1 MKKVKLISI
10 FLIVLLFFSIS
21 FVYAENEQDEIV
33 FAQNSE
39 VDITENIEI
48 ILNIEKIEYSN
59 FLVTLES
66 DLDMDQL
73 EETDE
78 LEVTKN
84 SDNVQINIDKETTT
98 LNQLTLAYKIPEN
111 YNIGDNIVF
120 NISIKNNESEEEI
133 IKVVE
138 IEIVDKKEDNNEL
151 NVDKIEDNNEL
162 NEIMPSN
169 NNESIN
175 DRNINNEN
183 NVKEQAQDN
192 FSQNVKM
199 STQSSFSNVSNERQ
213 NAETITYNGSSNN
226 YLSDLYVTGYEFT
239 ESFNKENET
248 YFLTVN
254 NDVSSLT
261 TVAVPEEEKSTV
273 KIYGNEEID
282 VGTNKIL
289 VTVTAEDGS
298 VRNYRIYVTRQ
309 EGE

>member
-10 FLIVLLFFSIS
+10 FFIVLLFFSIS

-33 FAQNSE
+33 FAKNSE

-48 ILNIEKIEYSN
+48 ILNIEKIEYSD
-59 FLVTLES
+59 FLVTVES
-66 DLDMDQL
+66 DLDMDRL

-78 LEVTKN
+78 IEVTKN
-84 SDNVQINIDKETTT
+84 LDNVQINIDKETTT
-98 LNQLTLAYKIPEN
+98 LNQLTLSYKIPEN

-138 IEIVDKKEDNNEL
+138 IKIVDKTEE
-151 NVDKIEDNNEL
+151 NNEL
-162 NEIMPSN
+162 NEITPSN
-169 NNESIN
+169 NNENVNVN

-183 NVKEQAQDN
+183 NEKEQVQDN
-192 FSQNVKM
+192 FSQNEKI
-199 STQSSFSNVSNERQ
+199 STQSSFSNGSNERQ

-226 YLSDLYVTGYEFT
+226 YLSDLYVTGYDFT
-239 ESFNKENET
+239 ESFNKDNET

-273 KIYGNEEID
+273 KIYGNEEIN

>member
-33 FAQNSE
+33 FAKNSE

-59 FLVTLES
+59 FLVTVES

-98 LNQLTLAYKIPEN
+98 LNQLTLSYKIPEN

-133 IKVVE
+133 LKVVE
-138 IEIVDKKEDNNEL
+138 IKIVDKTEE
-151 NVDKIEDNNEL
+151 NNEL
-162 NEIMPSN
+162 NEITTSN
-169 NNESIN
+169 NNENVN

-183 NVKEQAQDN
+183 NDKEQVQDN
-192 FSQNVKM
+192 FLQNVKM
-199 STQSSFSNVSNERQ
+199 STQSSFSNGSNERQ

-226 YLSDLYVTGYEFT
+226 YLSDLYVTGYDFT
-239 ESFNKENET
+239 ESFNKDNET

-261 TVAVPEEEKSTV
+261 TVAVPEEKSTV
-273 KIYGNEEID
+273 KIYGNEEIN

>member
-33 FAQNSE
+33 FAKNSE

-59 FLVTLES
+59 FLVTVES

-98 LNQLTLAYKIPEN
+98 LNQLTLSYKIPEN

-133 IKVVE
+133 LKVVE
-138 IEIVDKKEDNNEL
+138 IKIVDKTEE
-151 NVDKIEDNNEL
+151 NNEL
-162 NEIMPSN
+162 NEITPSN
-169 NNESIN
+169 NNENVNVNVN

-183 NVKEQAQDN
+183 NEKEHVQDN

-199 STQSSFSNVSNERQ
+199 STQSSFSNGTNERQ

-226 YLSDLYVTGYEFT
+226 YLSDLYVTGYDFT
-239 ESFNKENET
+239 ESFNKDNET

-273 KIYGNEEID
+273 KIYGNEEIN

-298 VRNYRIYVTRQ
+298 IRNYRIYVTSQ

>member
-33 FAQNSE
+33 FAKNSE

-59 FLVTLES
+59 FLVTVES

-98 LNQLTLAYKIPEN
+98 LNQLTLSYKIPEN

-133 IKVVE
+133 LKVVE
-138 IEIVDKKEDNNEL
+138 IKIVDKTEE
-151 NVDKIEDNNEL
+151 NNEL
-162 NEIMPSN
+162 NEITPSN
-169 NNESIN
+169 NNENVNVNVN

-183 NVKEQAQDN
+183 NEKEQVQDN
-192 FSQNVKM
+192 FLQNVKM
-199 STQSSFSNVSNERQ
+199 STQSSFSNGTNERQ

-226 YLSDLYVTGYEFT
+226 YLSDLYVTGYDFT
-239 ESFNKENET
+239 ESFNKDNET

-273 KIYGNEEID
+273 KIYGNEEIN

-298 VRNYRIYVTRQ
+298 IRNYRIYVTSQ

>member
-33 FAQNSE
+33 FAKNSE

-48 ILNIEKIEYSN
+48 VLNIEKIEYSN
-59 FLVTLES
+59 FLVTVES

-98 LNQLTLAYKIPEN
+98 LNQLTLSYKIPEN
-111 YNIGDNIVF
+111 YSIGDNIVF
-120 NISIKNNESEEEI
+120 NISIKNNESDEEI
-133 IKVVE
+133 LKVVE
-138 IEIVDKKEDNNEL
+138 IKIVDKTEE
-151 NVDKIEDNNEL
+151 NNEL
-162 NEIMPSN
+162 NEITPSN
-169 NNESIN
+169 NNENEIVNVN

-183 NVKEQAQDN
+183 SAKEQVQDN

-199 STQSSFSNVSNERQ
+199 STQSSFSNGSNEKQ

-226 YLSDLYVTGYEFT
+226 YLSDLYVTGYDFT
-239 ESFNKENET
+239 ESFYKDNET

-273 KIYGNEEID
+273 KIYGNEEIN

>member
-33 FAQNSE
+33 FAKNSE

-59 FLVTLES
+59 FLVTVKS

-78 LEVTKN
+78 IEVTKN

-98 LNQLTLAYKIPEN
+98 LNQLTLSYKIPEN

-133 IKVVE
+133 IKVAE
-138 IEIVDKKEDNNEL
+138 IKIVDKTEENN
-151 NVDKIEDNNEL
+151 DL
-162 NEIMPSN
+162 NEITPSN
-169 NNESIN
+169 NNENVNVNVN

-183 NVKEQAQDN
+183 NEKEQVQDN
-192 FSQNVKM
+192 FSQNEKI
-199 STQSSFSNVSNERQ
+199 STQSSFSNGSNERQ

-226 YLSDLYVTGYEFT
+226 YLSDLYVTGYDFT
-239 ESFNKENET
+239 ESFNKDNET

-254 NDVSSLT
+254 NDISSLT
-261 TVAVPEEEKSTV
+261 TIAVPEEEKSTV
-273 KIYGNEEID
+273 KIYGNEEIN

>member
-33 FAQNSE
+33 FAKNSE

-59 FLVTLES
+59 FLVTVES

-98 LNQLTLAYKIPEN
+98 LNQLTLSYKIPEN

-120 NISIKNNESEEEI
+120 NISIKNNESEEEAL
-133 IKVVE
+133 KVVE
-138 IEIVDKKEDNNEL
+138 IKIVDKTEE
-151 NVDKIEDNNEL
+151 NNEL
-162 NEIMPSN
+162 NEITPSN
-169 NNESIN
+169 NNENVNVNVNVN

-183 NVKEQAQDN
+183 NEKEQVQDN

-199 STQSSFSNVSNERQ
+199 STQSSFSNGTNERQ

-226 YLSDLYVTGYEFT
+226 YLSDLYVTGYDFT
-239 ESFNKENET
+239 ESFNKDNET

-273 KIYGNEEID
+273 KIYGNEEIN

-298 VRNYRIYVTRQ
+298 IRNYRIYVTSQ

>member
-33 FAQNSE
+33 FAKNSE

-48 ILNIEKIEYSN
+48 VLNIEKIEYSN
-59 FLVTLES
+59 FLVTVES

-98 LNQLTLAYKIPEN
+98 LNQLTLSYKIPEN

-138 IEIVDKKEDNNEL
+138 IKIVDKTEE
-151 NVDKIEDNNEL
+151 NNEL
-162 NEIMPSN
+162 NEITPSN
-169 NNESIN
+169 NNENVNVN

-183 NVKEQAQDN
+183 NEKEQIQDN

-199 STQSSFSNVSNERQ
+199 SIQSSFSNGTNERQ

-226 YLSDLYVTGYEFT
+226 YLSDLYVTGYDFT
-239 ESFNKENET
+239 ESFNKDNET

-261 TVAVPEEEKSTV
+261 TVAVPEEDKSTV
-273 KIYGNEEID
+273 KIYGNEEIN

>member
-33 FAQNSE
+33 FAKNSE

-48 ILNIEKIEYSN
+48 ILNIEKIEYSDS
-59 FLVTLES
+59 LVTVES

-78 LEVTKN
+78 IEVTKN

-98 LNQLTLAYKIPEN
+98 LNQLTLSYKIPEN

-138 IEIVDKKEDNNEL
+138 IKIVDKTEE
-151 NVDKIEDNNEL
+151 NNEL
-162 NEIMPSN
+162 NEITPSN
-169 NNESIN
+169 NNENVNVN

-183 NVKEQAQDN
+183 NEKEQVQDN
-192 FSQNVKM
+192 FSQNEKI
-199 STQSSFSNVSNERQ
+199 STQSSFSNGSNERQ

-226 YLSDLYVTGYEFT
+226 YLSDLYVTGYDFT
-239 ESFNKENET
+239 ESFNKDNET

-273 KIYGNEEID
+273 KIYGNEEIN

>member
-33 FAQNSE
+33 FAKNSE

-48 ILNIEKIEYSN
+48 VLNIEKIEYSN
-59 FLVTLES
+59 FLVTVES

-98 LNQLTLAYKIPEN
+98 LNQLTLSYKIPEN
-111 YNIGDNIVF
+111 YSIGDNIVF
-120 NISIKNNESEEEI
+120 NISIKNNESDEEI
-133 IKVVE
+133 LKVVE
-138 IEIVDKKEDNNEL
+138 IKIVDKTEE
-151 NVDKIEDNNEL
+151 NNEL
-162 NEIMPSN
+162 NEITPSN
-169 NNESIN
+169 NNETEIVNVN

-183 NVKEQAQDN
+183 SAKEQVQDN

-199 STQSSFSNVSNERQ
+199 STQSSFSNGSNEKQ

-226 YLSDLYVTGYEFT
+226 YLSDLYVTGYDFT
-239 ESFNKENET
+239 ESFYKDNET

-273 KIYGNEEID
+273 KIYGNEEIN

>member
-33 FAQNSE
+33 FAKNSE

-48 ILNIEKIEYSN
+48 ILNIEKIEYSD
-59 FLVTLES
+59 FLVTVES

-78 LEVTKN
+78 IEVTKN

-98 LNQLTLAYKIPEN
+98 LNQLTLSYKIPEN

-133 IKVVE
+133 IKVAE
-138 IEIVDKKEDNNEL
+138 IKIVDKTEE
-151 NVDKIEDNNEL
+151 NNEL
-162 NEIMPSN
+162 NEITPSN
-169 NNESIN
+169 NNENVNVN

-183 NVKEQAQDN
+183 NEKEQVQDN
-192 FSQNVKM
+192 FSQNEKI
-199 STQSSFSNVSNERQ
+199 STQSSFSNGSNERQ

-226 YLSDLYVTGYEFT
+226 YLSDLYVTGYDFT
-239 ESFNKENET
+239 ESFNKDNET

-261 TVAVPEEEKSTV
+261 TIAVPEEEKSTV
-273 KIYGNEEID
+273 KIYGNEEIN

>member
-33 FAQNSE
+33 FAKNSE

-48 ILNIEKIEYSN
+48 ILNIEKIEYSD
-59 FLVTLES
+59 FLVTVES

-78 LEVTKN
+78 IEVTKN

-98 LNQLTLAYKIPEN
+98 LNQLTLSYKIPEN

-133 IKVVE
+133 IKVAE
-138 IEIVDKKEDNNEL
+138 IKIVDKTEE
-151 NVDKIEDNNEL
+151 NNEL
-162 NEIMPSN
+162 NEITPSN
-169 NNESIN
+169 NNENVNVNVNVN
-175 DRNINNEN
+175 DRNINNAN
-183 NVKEQAQDN
+183 NEKEQVQDN
-192 FSQNVKM
+192 FSQNEKI
-199 STQSSFSNVSNERQ
+199 STQSSFSNGSNERQ

-226 YLSDLYVTGYEFT
+226 YLLDLYVTGYDFT
-239 ESFNKENET
+239 ESFNKDNET

-261 TVAVPEEEKSTV
+261 TIAVPEEEKSTV
-273 KIYGNEEID
+273 KIYGNEEIN

>member
-33 FAQNSE
+33 FAKNSE

-59 FLVTLES
+59 FLVTVES

-78 LEVTKN
+78 IEVTKN

-98 LNQLTLAYKIPEN
+98 LNQLTLSYKIPEN

-133 IKVVE
+133 IKVAE
-138 IEIVDKKEDNNEL
+138 IKIVDKTEE
-151 NVDKIEDNNEL
+151 NNEL
-162 NEIMPSN
+162 NEITPSN
-169 NNESIN
+169 NNENVNVNVN

-183 NVKEQAQDN
+183 NEKEQVQDN
-192 FSQNVKM
+192 FSQNEKI
-199 STQSSFSNVSNERQ
+199 STQSSFSNGSNERQ

-226 YLSDLYVTGYEFT
+226 YLSDLYVTGYDFT
-239 ESFNKENET
+239 ESFNKDNET

-254 NDVSSLT
+254 NDISSLT
-261 TVAVPEEEKSTV
+261 TIAVPEEEKSTV
-273 KIYGNEEID
+273 KIYGNEEIN

>member
-33 FAQNSE
+33 FAKNSE

-59 FLVTLES
+59 FLVTVES
-66 DLDMDQL
+66 NLDMDQL

-98 LNQLTLAYKIPEN
+98 LNQLTLSYKIPEN

-133 IKVVE
+133 LKVVE
-138 IEIVDKKEDNNEL
+138 IKIVDKTEE
-151 NVDKIEDNNEL
+151 NNEL
-162 NEIMPSN
+162 NEITTSN
-169 NNESIN
+169 NNENVN

-183 NVKEQAQDN
+183 NDKEQVQDN
-192 FSQNVKM
+192 FLQNVKM
-199 STQSSFSNVSNERQ
+199 STQSSFSNGSNERQ

-226 YLSDLYVTGYEFT
+226 YLSDLYVTGYDFT
-239 ESFNKENET
+239 ESFNKDNET

-273 KIYGNEEID
+273 KIYGNEEIN

>member
-33 FAQNSE
+33 FAKNSE

-48 ILNIEKIEYSN
+48 ILNIEKIEYSD
-59 FLVTLES
+59 FLITVES

-78 LEVTKN
+78 IEVTKN

-98 LNQLTLAYKIPEN
+98 LNQLTLSYKFPEN

-138 IEIVDKKEDNNEL
+138 IKIVDKTEE
-151 NVDKIEDNNEL
+151 NNEL
-162 NEIMPSN
+162 NEITPSN
-169 NNESIN
+169 NNENVNVN

-183 NVKEQAQDN
+183 NEKEQVQDN
-192 FSQNVKM
+192 FSQNEKI
-199 STQSSFSNVSNERQ
+199 STQSSFSNGSNERQ

-226 YLSDLYVTGYEFT
+226 YLSDLYVTGYDFT
-239 ESFNKENET
+239 ESFNKDNET

-273 KIYGNEEID
+273 KIYGNEEIN

-298 VRNYRIYVTRQ
+298 VRNYRIYVTKQ

>member
-33 FAQNSE
+33 FAKNSE

-59 FLVTLES
+59 FLVTVES

-98 LNQLTLAYKIPEN
+98 LNQLTLSYKIPEN

-133 IKVVE
+133 LKVVE
-138 IEIVDKKEDNNEL
+138 IKIVDKTEE
-151 NVDKIEDNNEL
+151 NNEL
-162 NEIMPSN
+162 NEITTSN
-169 NNESIN
+169 NNENVN

-183 NVKEQAQDN
+183 NDKEQVQDN
-192 FSQNVKM
+192 FLQNVKM
-199 STQSSFSNVSNERQ
+199 STQSSFSNGSNERQ

-226 YLSDLYVTGYEFT
+226 YLSDLYVTGYDFT
-239 ESFNKENET
+239 ESFNKDNET

-273 KIYGNEEID
+273 KIYGNKEIN

>member
-33 FAQNSE
+33 FAKNSE

-59 FLVTLES
+59 FLVTVES

-98 LNQLTLAYKIPEN
+98 LNQLTLSYKIPEN

-133 IKVVE
+133 LKVVE
-138 IEIVDKKEDNNEL
+138 IKIVDKTEE
-151 NVDKIEDNNEL
+151 NNEL
-162 NEIMPSN
+162 NEITTSN
-169 NNESIN
+169 NNENVN

-183 NVKEQAQDN
+183 NEKEQVQDN

-199 STQSSFSNVSNERQ
+199 STQSSFSNGTNERQ

-226 YLSDLYVTGYEFT
+226 YLSDLYVTGYDFT
-239 ESFNKENET
+239 ESFNKDNET

-273 KIYGNEEID
+273 KIYGNEEIN

-298 VRNYRIYVTRQ
+298 IRNYRIYVTSQ

>member
-33 FAQNSE
+33 FAKNSE

-59 FLVTLES
+59 FLVTVES

-98 LNQLTLAYKIPEN
+98 LNQLTLSYKIPEN

-133 IKVVE
+133 LKVVE
-138 IEIVDKKEDNNEL
+138 IKIVDKTEE
-151 NVDKIEDNNEL
+151 NNEL
-162 NEIMPSN
+162 NEITPSN
-169 NNESIN
+169 NNENVNVNVN

-183 NVKEQAQDN
+183 NEKEQVQDN

-199 STQSSFSNVSNERQ
+199 YTQSSFSNGTNERQ

-226 YLSDLYVTGYEFT
+226 YLSDLYVTGYDFT
-239 ESFNKENET
+239 ESFNKDNET

-273 KIYGNEEID
+273 KIYGNEEIN

-298 VRNYRIYVTRQ
+298 IRNYRIYVTSQ

>member
-21 FVYAENEQDEIV
+21 FAYAENEQDEIV
-33 FAQNSE
+33 FAKNSE

-59 FLVTLES
+59 FLVTVES
-66 DLDMDQL
+66 NLDMDQL

-98 LNQLTLAYKIPEN
+98 LNQLTLSYKIPEN

-133 IKVVE
+133 LKVVE
-138 IEIVDKKEDNNEL
+138 IKIVDKTEE
-151 NVDKIEDNNEL
+151 NNEL
-162 NEIMPSN
+162 NEITPSN
-169 NNESIN
+169 NNENVN

-183 NVKEQAQDN
+183 NEKEQVQDN

-199 STQSSFSNVSNERQ
+199 STQSSFSNGANERQ

-226 YLSDLYVTGYEFT
+226 YLSDLYVTGYDFT
-239 ESFNKENET
+239 ESFNKDNET

-273 KIYGNEEID
+273 KIYGNEEIN

>member
-33 FAQNSE
+33 FAKNSE

-48 ILNIEKIEYSN
+48 ILNIEKIEYSD
-59 FLVTLES
+59 FLVTVES

-78 LEVTKN
+78 IEVTKN

-98 LNQLTLAYKIPEN
+98 LNQLTLSYKIPEN

-133 IKVVE
+133 IKVAE
-138 IEIVDKKEDNNEL
+138 IKIVDKTEE
-151 NVDKIEDNNEL
+151 NNEL
-162 NEIMPSN
+162 NEITPSN
-169 NNESIN
+169 NNENVNVNVN

-183 NVKEQAQDN
+183 NEKEQVQDN
-192 FSQNVKM
+192 FSQNEKI
-199 STQSSFSNVSNERQ
+199 STQSSFSNGSNERQ

-226 YLSDLYVTGYEFT
+226 YLLDLYVTGYDFT
-239 ESFNKENET
+239 ESFNKDNET

-261 TVAVPEEEKSTV
+261 TIAVPEEEKSTV
-273 KIYGNEEID
+273 KIYGNEEIN

>member
-21 FVYAENEQDEIV
+21 FVYSENEQDEIV
-33 FAQNSE
+33 FAKNSE

-48 ILNIEKIEYSN
+48 ILNIEKIEYSD
-59 FLVTLES
+59 FLITVES

-78 LEVTKN
+78 IEVTKN

-98 LNQLTLAYKIPEN
+98 LNQLTLSYKFPEN

-138 IEIVDKKEDNNEL
+138 IKIVDKTEE
-151 NVDKIEDNNEL
+151 NNEL
-162 NEIMPSN
+162 NEITPSN
-169 NNESIN
+169 NNENVNVN

-183 NVKEQAQDN
+183 NEKEQVQDN
-192 FSQNVKM
+192 FSQNEKI
-199 STQSSFSNVSNERQ
+199 STQSSFSNGSNERQ

-226 YLSDLYVTGYEFT
+226 YLSDLYVTGYDFT
-239 ESFNKENET
+239 ESFNKDNET

-273 KIYGNEEID
+273 KIYGNEEIN

-298 VRNYRIYVTRQ
+298 VRNYRIYVTKQ

>member
-33 FAQNSE
+33 FAKNSE

-59 FLVTLES
+59 FLVTVES

-98 LNQLTLAYKIPEN
+98 LNQLTLSYKIPEN

-133 IKVVE
+133 LKVVE
-138 IEIVDKKEDNNEL
+138 IKIVDKAEE
-151 NVDKIEDNNEL
+151 NNEL
-162 NEIMPSN
+162 NEITTSN
-169 NNESIN
+169 NNENVN

-183 NVKEQAQDN
+183 NDKEQVQDN
-192 FSQNVKM
+192 FLQNVKM
-199 STQSSFSNVSNERQ
+199 STQSSFSNGSNERQ

-226 YLSDLYVTGYEFT
+226 YLSDLYVTGYDFT
-239 ESFNKENET
+239 ESFNKDNET

-273 KIYGNEEID
+273 KIYGNEEIN

>member
-33 FAQNSE
+33 FAKNSE

-48 ILNIEKIEYSN
+48 VLNIEKIEYSN
-59 FLVTLES
+59 FLVTVES
-66 DLDMDQL
+66 DLYMDQL

-98 LNQLTLAYKIPEN
+98 LNQLTLSYKIPEN
-111 YNIGDNIVF
+111 YSIGDNIVF
-120 NISIKNNESEEEI
+120 NISIKNNESDEEI
-133 IKVVE
+133 LKVVE
-138 IEIVDKKEDNNEL
+138 IKIVDKTEE
-151 NVDKIEDNNEL
+151 NNEL
-162 NEIMPSN
+162 NEITPSN
-169 NNESIN
+169 NNENEIVNVN

-183 NVKEQAQDN
+183 SAKEQVQDN

-199 STQSSFSNVSNERQ
+199 STQSSFSNGSNEKQ

-226 YLSDLYVTGYEFT
+226 YLSDLYVTGYDFT
-239 ESFNKENET
+239 ESFYKDNET

-273 KIYGNEEID
+273 KIYGNEEIN

>member
-21 FVYAENEQDEIV
+21 FAYAENEQDEIV
-33 FAQNSE
+33 FAKNSE

-59 FLVTLES
+59 FLVTVES
-66 DLDMDQL
+66 NLDMDQL

-98 LNQLTLAYKIPEN
+98 LNQLTLSYKIPEN

-133 IKVVE
+133 LKVVE
-138 IEIVDKKEDNNEL
+138 IKIVDKTEE
-151 NVDKIEDNNEL
+151 NNEL
-162 NEIMPSN
+162 NEITPSN
-169 NNESIN
+169 NNETEIVNVN

-183 NVKEQAQDN
+183 SAKEQVQDN

-199 STQSSFSNVSNERQ
+199 STQSSFSNGANERQ

-226 YLSDLYVTGYEFT
+226 YLSDLYVTGYDFT
-239 ESFNKENET
+239 ESFNKDNET

-273 KIYGNEEID
+273 KIYGNEEIN

>member
-33 FAQNSE
+33 FAKNSE

-59 FLVTLES
+59 FLVTVES

-98 LNQLTLAYKIPEN
+98 LNQLTLSYKIPEN

-133 IKVVE
+133 LKVVE
-138 IEIVDKKEDNNEL
+138 IKIVDKTEE
-151 NVDKIEDNNEL
+151 NNEL
-162 NEIMPSN
+162 NEITPSN
-169 NNESIN
+169 NNENVNVNVN

-183 NVKEQAQDN
+183 NEKEQVQDN

-199 STQSSFSNVSNERQ
+199 STQSSFSNGTNERQ

-226 YLSDLYVTGYEFT
+226 YLSDLYVTGYDFT
-239 ESFNKENET
+239 ESFNKDNET

-273 KIYGNEEID
+273 KIYGNEEIN

-298 VRNYRIYVTRQ
+298 IRNYRIYVTSQ

>member
-21 FVYAENEQDEIV
+21 FAYAENEQDEIV
-33 FAQNSE
+33 FAKNSE

-59 FLVTLES
+59 FLVTVES

-98 LNQLTLAYKIPEN
+98 LNQLTLSYKIPEN

-133 IKVVE
+133 LKVVE
-138 IEIVDKKEDNNEL
+138 IKIVDKTEE
-151 NVDKIEDNNEL
+151 NNEL
-162 NEIMPSN
+162 NEITPSN
-169 NNESIN
+169 NNENVN

-183 NVKEQAQDN
+183 NEKEQVQDN

-199 STQSSFSNVSNERQ
+199 STQSSFSNGANERQ

-226 YLSDLYVTGYEFT
+226 YLSDLYVTGYDFT
-239 ESFNKENET
+239 ESFNKDNET

-273 KIYGNEEID
+273 KIYGNEEIN

>member
-21 FVYAENEQDEIV
+21 FAYAENEQDEIV
-33 FAQNSE
+33 FAKNSE

-59 FLVTLES
+59 FLVTVES
-66 DLDMDQL
+66 NLDMDQL

-84 SDNVQINIDKETTT
+84 SDNVQINKETTT
-98 LNQLTLAYKIPEN
+98 LNQLTLSYKIPEN

-133 IKVVE
+133 LKVVE
-138 IEIVDKKEDNNEL
+138 IKIVDKTEE
-151 NVDKIEDNNEL
+151 NNEL
-162 NEIMPSN
+162 NEITPSN
-169 NNESIN
+169 NNENVN

-183 NVKEQAQDN
+183 NEKEQVQDN

-199 STQSSFSNVSNERQ
+199 STQSSFSNGANERQ

-226 YLSDLYVTGYEFT
+226 YLSDLYVTGYDFT
-239 ESFNKENET
+239 ESFNKDNET

-273 KIYGNEEID
+273 KIYGNEEIN

>member
-33 FAQNSE
+33 FAKNSE

-59 FLVTLES
+59 FLVTVES

-98 LNQLTLAYKIPEN
+98 LNQLTLSYKIPEN

-133 IKVVE
+133 LKVVE
-138 IEIVDKKEDNNEL
+138 IKIVDKTEE
-151 NVDKIEDNNEL
+151 NNEL
-162 NEIMPSN
+162 NEITPSN
-169 NNESIN
+169 NNENVNVN

-183 NVKEQAQDN
+183 NEKEQVQDN

-199 STQSSFSNVSNERQ
+199 STQSSFSNGTNERQ

-226 YLSDLYVTGYEFT
+226 YLSDLYVTGYDFT
-239 ESFNKENET
+239 ESFNKDNET

-254 NDVSSLT
+254 NDESGLT
-261 TVAVPEEEKSTV
+261 TVPEPEEEKSTV
-273 KIYGNEEID
+273 KIYGNEEIN

-298 VRNYRIYVTRQ
+298 IRNYRIYVTSQ

>member
-33 FAQNSE
+33 FAKNSE

-59 FLVTLES
+59 FLVTVES

-98 LNQLTLAYKIPEN
+98 LNQLTLSYKIPEN

-133 IKVVE
+133 LKVVE
-138 IEIVDKKEDNNEL
+138 IKIVDKTEE
-151 NVDKIEDNNEL
+151 NNEL
-162 NEIMPSN
+162 NEITPSN
-169 NNESIN
+169 NNENENVNVN

-183 NVKEQAQDN
+183 NEKEQVQDN

-199 STQSSFSNVSNERQ
+199 STQSSFSNGTNERQ

-226 YLSDLYVTGYEFT
+226 YLSDLYVTGYDFT
-239 ESFNKENET
+239 ESFNKDNET

-273 KIYGNEEID
+273 KIYGNEEIN

-298 VRNYRIYVTRQ
+298 IRNYRIYVTSQ

>member
-10 FLIVLLFFSIS
+10 FLIVFLFFSIS

-33 FAQNSE
+33 FAKNSE

-48 ILNIEKIEYSN
+48 ILNIEKIEYSY
-59 FLVTLES
+59 FLVTVES

-73 EETDE
+73 EETDK

-98 LNQLTLAYKIPEN
+98 LNQLTLSYKIPEN

-138 IEIVDKKEDNNEL
+138 IKIVDKTEEN
-151 NVDKIEDNNEL
+151 IEL
-162 NEIMPSN
+162 NEITPSN
-169 NNESIN
+169 NNENVN

-183 NVKEQAQDN
+183 NEKEQVQDN

-199 STQSSFSNVSNERQ
+199 STQSSFSNGSNERQ

-226 YLSDLYVTGYEFT
+226 YLLDLYVTGYDFT
-239 ESFNKENET
+239 ESFNKDNET

-261 TVAVPEEEKSTV
+261 TVAVPEEDKSTV
-273 KIYGNEEID
+273 KIYGNEEIN

>member
-33 FAQNSE
+33 FAKNSE

-59 FLVTLES
+59 FLVTVES

-98 LNQLTLAYKIPEN
+98 LNQLTLSYKIPEN

-133 IKVVE
+133 LKVVE
-138 IEIVDKKEDNNEL
+138 IKIVDKTEE
-151 NVDKIEDNNEL
+151 NNEL
-162 NEIMPSN
+162 NEITPSN
-169 NNESIN
+169 NNENVNVNVNVN

-183 NVKEQAQDN
+183 NEKEQVQDN

-199 STQSSFSNVSNERQ
+199 STQSSFSNGTNERQ

-226 YLSDLYVTGYEFT
+226 YLSDLYVTGYDFT
-239 ESFNKENET
+239 ESFNKDNET

-273 KIYGNEEID
+273 KIYGNEEIN

-298 VRNYRIYVTRQ
+298 IRNYRIYVTSQ

>member
-33 FAQNSE
+33 FAKNSE

-59 FLVTLES
+59 FLVTVES

-84 SDNVQINIDKETTT
+84 SDNMQINIDKETTT
-98 LNQLTLAYKIPEN
+98 LNQLTLSYKIPEN

-133 IKVVE
+133 LKVVE
-138 IEIVDKKEDNNEL
+138 IKIVDKTEE
-151 NVDKIEDNNEL
+151 NNEL
-162 NEIMPSN
+162 NEITPSN
-169 NNESIN
+169 NNENVNVNVN

-183 NVKEQAQDN
+183 NEKEQVQDN

-199 STQSSFSNVSNERQ
+199 STQSSFSNGTNERQ

-226 YLSDLYVTGYEFT
+226 YLSDLYVTGYDFT
-239 ESFNKENET
+239 ESFNKDNET

-273 KIYGNEEID
+273 KIYGNEEIN

-298 VRNYRIYVTRQ
+298 IRNYRIYVTSQ

>member
-33 FAQNSE
+33 FAKNSE

-59 FLVTLES
+59 FLVTVES

-98 LNQLTLAYKIPEN
+98 LNQLTLSYKIPEN

-133 IKVVE
+133 LKVVE
-138 IEIVDKKEDNNEL
+138 IKIVDKTEE
-151 NVDKIEDNNEL
+151 NNEL
-162 NEIMPSN
+162 NEITTSN
-169 NNESIN
+169 NNENVN

-183 NVKEQAQDN
+183 NDKEQVQDN
-192 FSQNVKM
+192 FLQNVKM
-199 STQSSFSNVSNERQ
+199 STQSSFSNGSNERQ

-226 YLSDLYVTGYEFT
+226 YLSDLYVTGYDFT
-239 ESFNKENET
+239 ESFNKDNET

-254 NDVSSLT
+254 NDISSLT

-273 KIYGNEEID
+273 KIYGNEEIN

>member
-33 FAQNSE
+33 FAKNSE

-59 FLVTLES
+59 FLVTVES

-98 LNQLTLAYKIPEN
+98 LNQLTLSYKIPEN

-133 IKVVE
+133 LKVVE
-138 IEIVDKKEDNNEL
+138 IKIVDKTEE
-151 NVDKIEDNNEL
+151 NNEL
-162 NEIMPSN
+162 NEITPSN
-169 NNESIN
+169 NNENVNVN

-183 NVKEQAQDN
+183 NEKEQVQDN

-199 STQSSFSNVSNERQ
+199 STQSSFSNGTNERQ

-226 YLSDLYVTGYEFT
+226 YLSDLYVTGYDFT
-239 ESFNKENET
+239 ESFNKDNET

-273 KIYGNEEID
+273 KIYGNEEIN

-298 VRNYRIYVTRQ
+298 IRNYRIYVTSQ

>member
-33 FAQNSE
+33 FAKNSE

-59 FLVTLES
+59 FLVTVES

-98 LNQLTLAYKIPEN
+98 LNQLTLSYKIPEN

-133 IKVVE
+133 LKVVE
-138 IEIVDKKEDNNEL
+138 IKIVDKTEE
-151 NVDKIEDNNEL
+151 NNEL
-162 NEIMPSN
+162 NEITPSN
-169 NNESIN
+169 NNENVN

-183 NVKEQAQDN
+183 NDKEQVQDN
-192 FSQNVKM
+192 FLQNVKM
-199 STQSSFSNVSNERQ
+199 STQSSFSNGSNERQ

-226 YLSDLYVTGYEFT
+226 YLSDLYVTGYDFT
-239 ESFNKENET
+239 ESFNKDNET

-273 KIYGNEEID
+273 KIYGNEEIN

>member
-33 FAQNSE
+33 FAKNSE

-59 FLVTLES
+59 FLVTVES

-98 LNQLTLAYKIPEN
+98 LNQLTLSYKIPEN

-133 IKVVE
+133 LKVVE
-138 IEIVDKKEDNNEL
+138 IKIVDKTEE
-151 NVDKIEDNNEL
+151 NNEL
-162 NEIMPSN
+162 NEITTSN
-169 NNESIN
+169 NNENVN

-183 NVKEQAQDN
+183 NDKKQVQDN
-192 FSQNVKM
+192 FLQNVKM
-199 STQSSFSNVSNERQ
+199 STQSSFSNGSNERQ

-226 YLSDLYVTGYEFT
+226 YLSDLYVTGYDFT
-239 ESFNKENET
+239 ESFNKDNET

-273 KIYGNEEID
+273 KIYGNEEIN

>member
-33 FAQNSE
+33 FAKNSE

-59 FLVTLES
+59 FLVTVES

-98 LNQLTLAYKIPEN
+98 LNQLTLSYKIPEN

-120 NISIKNNESEEEI
+120 NISIKNNESEEETL
-133 IKVVE
+133 KVVE
-138 IEIVDKKEDNNEL
+138 IKIVDKTEE
-151 NVDKIEDNNEL
+151 NNEL
-162 NEIMPSN
+162 NEITPSN
-169 NNESIN
+169 NNENVNVNVN

-183 NVKEQAQDN
+183 NEKEQVQDN

-199 STQSSFSNVSNERQ
+199 STQSSFSNGTNERQ

-226 YLSDLYVTGYEFT
+226 YLSDLYVTGYDFT
-239 ESFNKENET
+239 ESFNKDNET

-273 KIYGNEEID
+273 KIYGNEEIN

-298 VRNYRIYVTRQ
+298 IRNYRIYVTSQ

>member
-33 FAQNSE
+33 FAKNSE

-59 FLVTLES
+59 FLVTVES

-98 LNQLTLAYKIPEN
+98 LNQLTLSYKIPEN

-133 IKVVE
+133 LKVVE
-138 IEIVDKKEDNNEL
+138 IKIVDKTEE
-151 NVDKIEDNNEL
+151 NNEL
-162 NEIMPSN
+162 NEITPSN
-169 NNESIN
+169 NNEN
-175 DRNINNEN
+175 VNVNVHDRNINNEN
-183 NVKEQAQDN
+183 NEKEQVQDN

-199 STQSSFSNVSNERQ
+199 STQSSFSNGTNERQ

-226 YLSDLYVTGYEFT
+226 YLSDLYVTGYDFT
-239 ESFNKENET
+239 ESFNKDNET

-273 KIYGNEEID
+273 KIYGNEEIN

-298 VRNYRIYVTRQ
+298 IRNYRIYVTSQ